1 MKFLGLGDNVIDYYS
16 NLGVM
21 YPGGNAVNTA
31 AHAAILGEE
40 AAYLG
45 NLGDDEMSEV
55 IRDAL
60 TQFGVDFSH
69 CAVSAGG
76 TTKYCDYTV
85 TDGERSFVSVE
96 LGNHWSGPMVL
107 GGWELDYMRNF
118 DVIHS
123 CCNAK
128 MEDEI
133 RKLADLPALLTYDFS
148 VKDKYR
154 TDEYLDKVCP
164 YLDLALFSCEPMDVE
179 AAEVFCRRFHE
190 KGAGHVVI
198 TMGAKGQYVSN
209 GDTLLKGEVVY
220 VEPVDTMGAG
230 DAFITAFILSLA
242 HQGWKKGKRMHREA
256 IAKALADGAAY
267 SAKNCLVE
275 GGFGYK
281 AIV

>member
-1 MKFLGLGDNVIDYYS
+1 
-16 NLGVM
+16 
-21 YPGGNAVNTA
+21 
-31 AHAAILGEE
+31 
-40 AAYLG
+40 
-45 NLGDDEMSEV
+45 MSEV
-55 IRDAL
+55 IRVAL

-69 CAVSAGG
+69 CAVIAGG

-198 TMGAKGQYVSN
+198 TMGAKGC
-209 GDTLLKGEVVY
+209 LLYTSPQKILCNSASAADPDRAGIPLIRRPRT
-220 VEPVDTMGAG
+220 EPERSRR
-230 DAFITAFILSLA
+230 SL
-242 HQGWKKGKRMHREA
+242 KLLPKPCR
-256 IAKALADGAAY
+256 
-267 SAKNCLVE
+267 S
-275 GGFGYK
+275 
-281 AIV
+281 

>member
-45 NLGDDEMSEV
+45 NLGDDVMSEV

-60 TQFGVDFSH
+60 AHFGVDFSY
-69 CAVSAGG
+69 CATIAGG

-96 LGNHWSGPMVL
+96 LGNHWSGPMEL
-107 GGWELDYMRNF
+107 GAQELEYMRGF
-118 DVIHS
+118 DIIHS

-133 RKLADLPALLTYDFS
+133 RKLAGLPALLTYDFS

-164 YLDLALFSCEPMDVE
+164 YLDLALFSCELMEEE

-190 KGAGHVVI
+190 KGVGHVVV
-198 TMGAKGQYVSN
+198 TMGAAGQYVSN
-209 GDTLLKGEVVY
+209 GEILLKGNVIY

-230 DAFITAFILSLA
+230 DAFITAFIISLA
-242 HQGWKKGKRMHREA
+242 HQGWKKGKRMHKEA

-281 AIV
+281 TIV